1 MSEREIFDTMLWG
14 FLASGVVIFF
24 SLLFITAP
32 YGRHL
37 RKSWGPTLPARLG
50 WVLMEIPSPVLMVAL
65 FVLGDRH
72 TNVAAIALLGLWL
85 LHYGNRTFIYPFRLS
100 AASKP
105 MPLAIA
111 AFGFVFNLF
120 NGYLNGRF
128 LFSFGP
134 ILPDAW
140 LTSPNFI
147 AGALIFAAG
156 FAINQHSDAVL
167 RRLRRPGE
175 SGYRIPYGGLYRWVS
190 SPNYLGELIE
200 WLGFALASASSAAW
214 VFFAWTACNL
224 VPRAI
229 SHHRWYRATFPDYP
243 RERRAILPGLL

>member
-1 MSEREIFDTMLWG
+1 MSERQIFDFILWG
-14 FLASGVVIFF
+14 FLCSGGIIFF

-37 RKSWGPTLPARLG
+37 RKNWGPLLPARFG
-50 WVLMEIPSPVLMVAL
+50 WVLMEIPSPALMVAL
-65 FVLGDRH
+65 FILGDRH
-72 TNVAAIALLGLWL
+72 GNLPAVVLLSLWL
-85 LHYGNRTFIYPFRLS
+85 VHYLNRTFIFPFRLS
-100 AASKP
+100 PASKP

-120 NGYLNGRF
+120 NGYLNGRY
-128 LFSFGP
+128 LFAFGP
-134 ILPDAW
+134 ILPDTW

-167 RRLRRPGE
+167 RRLRGPGE
-175 SGYRIPYGGLYRWVS
+175 SGYRIPHGGLYRWVS
-190 SPNYLGELIE
+190 SPNYLGELVE
-200 WLGFALASASSAAW
+200 WLGFALASASPAAW

-224 VPRAI
+224 VPRALA
-229 SHHRWYRATFPDYP
+229 HHRWYRTTFPDYP
-243 RERRAILPGLL
+243 PERRAILPGLL